1 MLLRERNDRMYSQ
14 EQNELLTKVEQLQRE
29 RGISQNEVGKLVG
42 ISGTALSQIKNGKY
56 AADPQKVFDKIAE
69 YFGVPVSYF
78 YGTEEESGL
87 KTSYQINEETA
98 RKAQEIFEDKETR
111 ILLDAKRDL
120 SPEDLDY
127 VIRTIK
133 MLKEKER
140 GEE

>member
-1 MLLRERNDRMYSQ
+1 MYDKFEQLLREHGVTAY
-14 EQNELLTKVEQLQRE
+14 KVGKAT
-29 RGISQNEVGKLVG
+29 GISHTMFSSWKKGMYQPK
-42 ISGTALSQIKNGKY
+42 A
-56 AADPQKVFDKIAE
+56 DKIQKIAD

-78 YGTEEESGL
+78 YGTEEENGQKS
-87 KTSYQINEETA
+87 SYYISEETA

-133 MLKEKER
+133 MLKAKER

>member
-1 MLLRERNDRMYSQ
+1 MYDKMEALLKREGVTAY
-14 EQNELLTKVEQLQRE
+14 KVAKDI
-29 RGISQNEVGKLVG
+29 G
-42 ISGTALSQIKNGKY
+42 LSRTVFSDWKNGKSQPK
-56 AADPQKVFDKIAE
+56 ADKIQKIAE

-87 KTSYQINEETA
+87 KTSYYINEETA

-133 MLKEKER
+133 MLKAKER

>member
-1 MLLRERNDRMYSQ
+1 MYERFER
-14 EQNELLTKVEQLQRE
+14 LLTENGVTAYRVAKDT
-29 RGISQNEVGKLVG
+29 GISHTMFSSWKKGAYQPK
-42 ISGTALSQIKNGKY
+42 A
-56 AADPQKVFDKIAE
+56 DKIQKIAD

-78 YGTEEESGL
+78 YSSEEENGQNS
-87 KTSYQINEETA
+87 SYYINEETA
-98 RKAQEIFEDKETR
+98 RKAQEIFEDKDTR

-133 MLKEKER
+133 MLKAKEK

>member
-1 MLLRERNDRMYSQ
+1 MY
-14 EQNELLTKVEQLQRE
+14 EKFNELLIQNETTAYNVAKET
-29 RGISQNEVGKLVG
+29 GIST
-42 ISGTALSQIKNGKY
+42 STLSDWKKGRATPK
-56 AADPQKVFDKIAE
+56 ADKIQKIAE
-69 YFGVPVSYF
+69 YFNVPVSYF

-87 KTSYQINEETA
+87 KTSYYINEETA
-98 RKAQEIFEDKETR
+98 RKAQEIFEDKDTR

-133 MLKEKER
+133 MLKAKEK

>member
-1 MLLRERNDRMYSQ
+1 M
-14 EQNELLTKVEQLQRE
+14 ELLFKQNNVTGYKVAKDLGFSRSIFTDWKAG
-29 RGISQNEVGKLVG
+29 RSQPK
-42 ISGTALSQIKNGKY
+42 
-56 AADPQKVFDKIAE
+56 ADKIQKIAE
-69 YFGVPVSYF
+69 YFNVPVSYF

-87 KTSYQINEETA
+87 KTSYYINEETA
-98 RKAQEIFEDKETR
+98 RKAQEIFEDKDTR

-133 MLKEKER
+133 MLKAKEK